1 MDEMKGSVGVAEAVE
16 GHCAAAREV
25 RWEVAV
31 VGRTEDHVL
40 VENLDL
46 EGQNIQAEVDRT
58 VRILGQ
64 VQILQE
70 AGHILFQTDQ
80 EESRR
85 RIEDVEGSRE
95 GRNGLVVD
103 RQVVGLV
110 GTRSRGITQGQPR
123 AS

>member
-1 MDEMKGSVGVAEAVE
+1 MDEMKGAVGVAEAVE

-110 GTRSRGITQGQPR
+110 GTRSRGITQGQP
-123 AS
+123 